1 MKFWKGFSFFFIY
14 PFTMMVIGFLGGVV
28 FMDYFYPQEIYRM
41 NGTDRAVYGEEQG
54 FSGDSEDSRKEENY
68 LSAGSAAEGQQGSDQ
83 NAGGF
88 GDRGQEGGTG
98 EEEKENILQ
107 ADNGSL
113 QAAQEPTSGQEESS
127 PVISLGEKLDADT
140 AYVLEETDLRNQSVV
155 ETTWEL
161 PEKYIGMNREEF
173 LAAMDTYEMAPPLS
187 ELERGFVSLEV
198 LSFSREKVVVQMN
211 YNYIQPGSDFFL
223 AVEDNYVVV
232 YLEDK
237 TTVYMD
243 TDILL
248 NELPDAVQ
256 QDVINWMYIPDE
268 KSLYNFLESYS
279 S

>member
-1 MKFWKGFSFFFIY
+1 M
-14 PFTMMVIGFLGGVV
+14 
-28 FMDYFYPQEIYRM
+28 
-41 NGTDRAVYGEEQG
+41 GE
-54 FSGDSEDSRKEENY
+54 R
-68 LSAGSAAEGQQGSDQ
+68 
-83 NAGGF
+83 
-88 GDRGQEGGTG
+88 
-98 EEEKENILQ
+98 
-107 ADNGSL
+107 
-113 QAAQEPTSGQEESS
+113 
-127 PVISLGEKLDADT
+127 LDADT

-155 ETTWEL
+155 ETTWRL

-173 LAAMDTYEMAPPLS
+173 LTAMDTYELAPPLS

-211 YNYIQPGSDFFL
+211 YDYVQPGSDFFL

-237 TTVYMD
+237 TTVYMN

-248 NELPDAVQ
+248 TELPDEVQ